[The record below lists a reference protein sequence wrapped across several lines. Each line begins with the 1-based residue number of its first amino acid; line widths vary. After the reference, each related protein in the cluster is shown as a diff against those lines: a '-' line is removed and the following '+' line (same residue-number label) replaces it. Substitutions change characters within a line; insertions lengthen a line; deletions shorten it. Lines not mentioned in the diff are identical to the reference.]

1 LREKGIKDETVR
13 LQVFLARA
21 GVASRRAA
29 ENIISSGRVQ
39 VNGITITAMGVKV
52 RNSDIILLDGKPLH
66 AENRKL
72 HLALNKPEGYICSS
86 NDPQGRP
93 LALDL
98 LSSKYKER
106 LYNIGRLDY
115 LSCGLI
121 LFTNDGRFAS
131 KLSHPGCGFE
141 KEYMV
146 EATGYISD
154 AVIDAFNNGIT
165 IENIYYKAKYARR
178 TGEKSVKIILI
189 EGKNREIRR
198 VFSHFHLHPA
208 LLRRVRIGPVLLGD
222 LAPAQSRSL
231 TEPELEDLNKSI
243 VKNQG

>member
-1 LREKGIKDETVR
+1 MEKSIKGEKKR
-13 LQVFLARA
+13 LHVFLARA

-29 ENIISSGRVQ
+29 ESIIASGRVQ
-39 VNGITITAMGVKV
+39 VNGETITAMGSKI
-52 RNSDIILLDGKPLH
+52 RDSDIVLLDGKPLY

-98 LSSKYKER
+98 ISSKYKER
-106 LYNIGRLDY
+106 LYNVGRLDY

-121 LFTNDGRFAS
+121 LFTNDGYFAS

-141 KEYMV
+141 KEYVV

-154 AVIDAFNNGIT
+154 TVIDAFNNGIT
-165 IENIYYKAKYARR
+165 IEDVYYKAKYAER
-178 TGEKSVKIILI
+178 TGRKSVRIILV

-198 VFSHFHLHPA
+198 ILSNFHLHPS
-208 LLRRVRIGPVLLGD
+208 LLCRVRIGPVLLGD
-222 LAPAQSRSL
+222 LTPAQSRPL
-231 TEPELEDLNKSI
+231 TEPELDDLNKFI
-243 VKNQG
+243 VEN